1 MWTQF
6 RNDGNM
12 PMQYVAS
19 TVTNRTGKLPRCFAK
34 SYMDL
39 ASAKLPTS
47 GRLYGC
53 TLTERGKLCKC
64 RFVSKEVCL
73 FGPLSSRS
81 LRARTRTD

>member
-19 TVTNRTGKLPRCFAK
+19 TVTNRTGKLPKYFAN

-47 GRLYGC
+47 KWKALWMY
-53 TLTERGKLCKC
+53 
-64 RFVSKEVCL
+64 V
-73 FGPLSSRS
+73 
-81 LRARTRTD
+81 D